1 MVRNSAEYV
10 SCKDRK
16 AAAADL
22 KDIYL
27 APSAGAASGSLEKFA
42 GKWDRKRPAISRP
55 WKTSWNE
62 VIPFMK
68 FPPEIRRTY
77 GPQSVYT
84 TDAIEPVNFTLQ
96 RSLKTRQFSRM
107 TKPP

>member
-1 MVRNSAEYV
+1 MVRNSVEYV

-27 APSAGAASGSLEKFA
+27 APSADAASG
-42 GKWDRKRPAISRP
+42 
-55 WKTSWNE
+55 
-62 VIPFMK
+62 
-68 FPPEIRRTY
+68 PPESHRTY

-84 TDAIEPVNFTLQ
+84 TDAIESVNYTLQ
-96 RSLKTRQFSRM
+96 RSLKTR
-107 TKPP
+107 